1 MAPLLS
7 LAPECWSHTLVAY
20 IATMEASVS
29 VTQIDLDDDVL
40 TAAMR
45 LMGTTT
51 KKDTVNNALREYV
64 ARIERL
70 QAAERLAARGA
81 AGEFDAA
88 AAAHTAARLAR
99 RGQAEDR

>member
-1 MAPLLS
+1 M
-7 LAPECWSHTLVAY
+7 
-20 IATMEASVS
+20 S
-29 VTQIDLDDDVL
+29 VTQIDLDDDAL

-51 KKDTVNNALREYV
+51 KKETVNNALREYV

-81 AGEFDAA
+81 AGEFDEAA
-88 AAAHTAARLAR
+88 AYTAARDAL
-99 RGQAEDR
+99 RGRAGGE